1 MYILHSVRKKD
12 YDINGSYY
20 GSDSIEKFGYIH
32 CSDLDTYYL
41 VAPNFKDDRE
51 ERILLVIDTSKVD
64 KEIKWEDG
72 GGLDFPHIYGLLNN
86 DAVLEVLP
94 HLWSEDRVWIPN
106 EELKKYVDVVTEET
120 FARKI

>member
-12 YDINGSYY
+12 FDVESSYY
-20 GSDSIEKFGYIH
+20 GRDSIEKFGFIH

-41 VAPNFKDDRE
+41 VAPNFKDDDE
-51 ERILLVIDTSKVD
+51 ERVLLVIDTLKVD

-72 GGLDFPHIYGLLNN
+72 GGIDFPHIYGLLNT
-86 DAVLEVLP
+86 DAVEEVLP
-94 HLWSEDRVWIPN
+94 HLWSDDKEWIPN
-106 EELKKYVDVVTEET
+106 EELKKYVDVVSEES